1 MKIQVLLGC
10 RQVTVPALAPPEGGR
25 LHSVEVPSSSQ
36 NRGLLLQPMTSQK
49 TSRSRTAPRMFAR
62 GARKH
67 ILRRFDS
74 RRNLRRQVTVP
85 ALSPLK
91 GGQAALGRGTE
102 NRTRATRPPALRT
115 TTIRYPDPMQQ
126 IGAP

>member
-1 MKIQVLLGC
+1 M
-10 RQVTVPALAPPEGGR
+10 R
-25 LHSVEVPSSSQ
+25 
-36 NRGLLLQPMTSQK
+36 
-49 TSRSRTAPRMFAR
+49 AR

-85 ALSPLK
+85 ALS
-91 GGQAALGRGTE
+91 ALGRGTE